1 MYITYHQQIKKPV
14 EVQNTIPHEILRKEL
29 RDKLKE
35 WKVEQERYFFNDN
48 GFYWFI
54 YLDNGDRID
63 TRLN

>member
-1 MYITYHQQIKKPV
+1 MYITYHQQIIKPV
-14 EVQNTIPHEILRKEL
+14 EVQNTIPLVILCKEL
-29 RDKLKE
+29 QDKLKE
-35 WKVEQERYFFNDN
+35 WDVIQERYFFDDN

>member
-1 MYITYHQQIKKPV
+1 MYITYHQQIIKLV
-14 EVQNTIPHEILRKEL
+14 EVQNTIPLVILCKEL
-29 RDKLKE
+29 QDKLKE
-35 WKVEQERYFFNDN
+35 WDVIQERYFFDDN